1 MHEVKI
7 EDLKPGVFYL
17 AKDKYHE
24 KYHYQGTFVGI
35 VNEGLCPFRLAE
47 FKDTISCGIKL
58 SKLLLIESGFVFYE
72 KDAELNA
79 YTNAVLR
86 EIIGDPNFFYF
97 NYKYNFFVKN
107 QMFWLNQK
115 KKIGLKNIHHLSIY
129 LF

>member
-24 KYHYQGTFVGI
+24 EYHYQGTFVGI
-35 VNEGLCPFRLAE
+35 VNEGLYPIRYAE

-86 EIIGDPNFFYF
+86 EIIGDPNFFYKLIKN
-97 NYKYNFFVKN
+97 NY
-107 QMFWLNQK
+107 
-115 KKIGLKNIHHLSIY
+115 NIFY
-129 LF
+129 R

>member
-7 EDLKPGVFYL
+7 DELKPSVFYL

-35 VNEGLCPFRLAE
+35 VYEGLYPIRIAE

-72 KDAELNA
+72 KDAELIV
-79 YTNAVLR
+79 YTNSVLR
-86 EIIGDPNFFYF
+86 KITGDPYFFF
-97 NYKYNFFVKN
+97 KLIKNNY
-107 QMFWLNQK
+107 
-115 KKIGLKNIHHLSIY
+115 NIFY
-129 LF
+129 K

>member
-24 KYHYQGTFVGI
+24 EYHYQGTFVGI
-35 VNEGLCPFRLAE
+35 VNGKYSTIRFAE
-47 FKDTISCGIKL
+47 FKDSISGGKL

-72 KDAELNA
+72 KDAVLNA

-86 EIIGDPNFFYF
+86 EITGDPDFFY
-97 NYKYNFFVKN
+97 K
-107 QMFWLNQK
+107 Q
-115 KKIGLKNIHHLSIY
+115 I
-129 LF
+129 

>member
-24 KYHYQGTFVGI
+24 EYHYQGTFVGI
-35 VNEGLCPFRLAE
+35 VNEGLYPIRYAE

-79 YTNAVLR
+79 YTNAALR
-86 EIIGDPNFFYF
+86 QITGDPDFFF
-97 NYKYNFFVKN
+97 KLIKNNY
-107 QMFWLNQK
+107 
-115 KKIGLKNIHHLSIY
+115 NIFY
-129 LF
+129 K